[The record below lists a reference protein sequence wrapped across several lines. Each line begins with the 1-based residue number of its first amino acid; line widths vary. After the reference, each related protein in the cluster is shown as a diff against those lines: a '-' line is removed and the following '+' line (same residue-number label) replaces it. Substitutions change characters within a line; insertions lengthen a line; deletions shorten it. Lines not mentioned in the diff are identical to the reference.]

1 MAYKGDKG
9 GKKVSETLG
18 SDMAAADRSNK
29 AITLKQG
36 LEASPK
42 CSSSAGML
50 KFIVYLHQS

>member
-29 AITLKQG
+29 AITLKRG
-36 LEASPK
+36 LEASP
-42 CSSSAGML
+42 SALQVLGC
-50 KFIVYLHQS
+50 